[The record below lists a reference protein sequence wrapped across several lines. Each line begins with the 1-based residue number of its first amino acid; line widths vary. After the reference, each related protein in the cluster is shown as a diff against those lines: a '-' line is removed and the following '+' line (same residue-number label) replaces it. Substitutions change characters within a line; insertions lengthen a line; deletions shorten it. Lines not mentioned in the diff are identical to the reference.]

1 MSRNI
6 RCVCLLVLLLGLALA
21 APAQA
26 QEQPL
31 PDQVRGLIRHA
42 EEGMEAAGANQPER
56 MLAEYQELHAI
67 WETFEDQV
75 RAQDPK
81 GYVDLEAALD
91 RIKDAVNAK
100 PLDPAA
106 ANAAYDHLKDEAAEV
121 ADRLAAAPN
130 SGAAAPTL
138 QHEVTPADLLKLLDT
153 TAESIARGAVA
164 DARSQFDGFIRAWP
178 AAEDAIATRSSDDDD
193 AIESGMGRV
202 AAALRAEPADL
213 PAAAA
218 AIEQIETT
226 LERYTVAT
234 SYTALDAAVIILRE
248 GLEALLVIVALLAFL
263 RQSGN
268 NDKRGWIWIG
278 GALGILASVIT
289 ALILQAIFNQVAAGR
304 NRELIEGITGLVAA
318 ALLFYASYWL
328 HSKASLHAWQKYIN
342 QQTTQALARGS
353 MAGLALLA
361 FLAVFREGAETA
373 VFYLGMAPAIE
384 LRDLLLGIGG
394 GALVLMIAAVL
405 MLVVGV
411 RLPLRP
417 FFRVAGLLV
426 YYLGFKFVGT
436 GIHALQVAGIIPTS
450 PIGSAGAI
458 PTLEFFGIYLTWQ
471 TLLPQIA
478 LLIGAVA
485 AFIYLRTVDRRSR
498 GLSTAATV

>member
-6 RCVCLLVLLLGLALA
+6 RRVCLAMLLVGLAFA
-21 APAQA
+21 APAYA

-31 PDQVRGLIRHA
+31 PDQVRSLTHHA
-42 EEGMEAAGANQPER
+42 DEGMEAATANQPER

-67 WETFEDQV
+67 WESFEDQV
-75 RAQDPK
+75 RTQDPQ
-81 GYVDLEAALD
+81 GYVDIEEALD
-91 RIKDAVNAK
+91 RIKGAVNAK
-100 PLDPAA
+100 PLDPATV
-106 ANAAYDHLKDEAAEV
+106 NAAYDHLRGEAGEV
-121 ADRLAAAPN
+121 ADRLAATPG
-130 SGAAAPTL
+130 SLAAAPAP
-138 QHEVTPADLLKLLDT
+138 EGDVAPADLLKLLES
-153 TAESIARGAVA
+153 TAESVERGAVA

-178 AAEDAIATRSSDDDD
+178 AAEDAIATRSSDDYT

-213 PAAAA
+213 AAAGA

-226 LERYTVAT
+226 LGRYTT
-234 SYTALDAAVIILRE
+234 TSSYTALDAAAIILRE

-263 RQSGN
+263 RRSGN
-268 NDKRGWIWIG
+268 SDKRGWIWIG
-278 GALGILASVIT
+278 GALGILASIIV
-289 ALILQAIFNQVAAGR
+289 ALILQAIFNSVAAGR
-304 NRELIEGITGLVAA
+304 NRELIEGVTGLIAA
-318 ALLFYASYWL
+318 ALLFYVSYWL

-373 VFYLGMAPAIE
+373 VFYLGMAPAID

-394 GALVLMIAAVL
+394 GMVVLIIAAVL

-436 GIHALQVAGIIPTS
+436 GIHALQVANAIPTS
-450 PIGSAGAI
+450 PIGSAATI
-458 PTLEFFGIYLTWQ
+458 PALEIFGIYLTWQ
-471 TLLPQIA
+471 TLVPQIA
-478 LLIGAVA
+478 LLIGAA
-485 AFIYLRTVDRRSR
+485 IALMYLRTLDRRNR
-498 GLSTAATV
+498 AVGTPAVV

>member
-6 RCVCLLVLLLGLALA
+6 RWVWLLLLLLGLALT
-21 APAQA
+21 APAYA

-31 PDQVRGLIRHA
+31 PDQVRGLIHHA
-42 EEGMEAAGANQPER
+42 EEGMEAATTNQPER

-67 WETFEDQV
+67 WESFEGQV

-81 GYVDLEAALD
+81 GYVDLEEALD
-91 RIKDAVNAK
+91 RIKEAVNTK
-100 PLDPAA
+100 PLDSAA
-106 ANAAYDHLKDEAAEV
+106 VHAAYDHLKDEATEV
-121 ADRLAAAPN
+121 ADRLAAAPA
-130 SGAAAPTL
+130 SSAAAP
-138 QHEVTPADLLKLLDT
+138 QSEVTPADLLTLLDT
-153 TAESIARGAVA
+153 TAESIKRGAA
-164 DARSQFDGFIRAWP
+164 AEAQSQFDSFIRAWP
-178 AAEDAIATRSSDDDD
+178 AAEDAIATRSNDDYN

-202 AAALRAEPADL
+202 ASALRAEPADL
-213 PAAAA
+213 AAAAA

-226 LERYTVAT
+226 LGRYTVAN
-234 SYTALDAAVIILRE
+234 SYTALDAAAIILRE

-263 RQSGN
+263 RKSGN
-268 NDKRGWIWIG
+268 DDKRGWIWIG
-278 GALGILASVIT
+278 GALGILVSIIT
-289 ALILQAIFNQVAAGR
+289 ALVLQAIFNQVAAGR
-304 NRELIEGITGLVAA
+304 NRELIEGITGLIAA
-318 ALLFYASYWL
+318 ALLFYVSYWL

-353 MAGLALLA
+353 MVGLALLA

-384 LRDLLLGIGG
+384 ARDLVLGIGG
-394 GALVLMIAAVL
+394 GVVVLIIAAVL

-436 GIHALQVAGIIPTS
+436 GIHALQVAGVIPTS
-450 PIGSAGAI
+450 SIGSADSI
-458 PTLEFFGIYLTWQ
+458 PALEFFGIYLTWQ

-478 LLIGAVA
+478 LLIGAA
-485 AFIYLRTVDRRSR
+485 AAYMYLRTLDRRSR
-498 GLSTAATV
+498 ALSTPATV